1 MLSALPWFLRFW
13 GRWLVQ
19 WAHPSSTL
27 GGGQSR
33 LHKQWEGPGFR
44 AAEQARLRVLQR
56 SLARRGKGGETMTLQ
71 RLIQDARREGK
82 IEALVELYLSGDL
95 PLSMAANKS
104 GRSEEEFLERAKIS
118 SQNP

>member
-1 MLSALPWFLRFW
+1 
-13 GRWLVQ
+13 
-19 WAHPSSTL
+19 
-27 GGGQSR
+27 
-33 LHKQWEGPGFR
+33 
-44 AAEQARLRVLQR
+44 
-56 SLARRGKGGETMTLQ
+56 MTLQ

-104 GRSEEEFLERAKIS
+104 GLSDEEFLERAKIS